1 MQSSATSLFVFYGGL
16 ALLACAVCWPLMD
29 LSGIFAIGVAIYAM
43 LVAAN
48 GIDRGEKRSKRR

>member
-16 ALLACAVCWPLMD
+16 ALLAGAVCWPALD
-29 LSGIFAIGVAIYAM
+29 ISGVFAVGIAIYAM

-48 GIDRGEKRSKRR
+48 GIDRGEKQSRRR